1 MTKRT
6 IYINIIF
13 DQNILEMGNNLNMP
27 NPMEW
32 TKVLSKTR
40 TWGTE
45 LITC

>member
-27 NPMEW
+27 NTMEW